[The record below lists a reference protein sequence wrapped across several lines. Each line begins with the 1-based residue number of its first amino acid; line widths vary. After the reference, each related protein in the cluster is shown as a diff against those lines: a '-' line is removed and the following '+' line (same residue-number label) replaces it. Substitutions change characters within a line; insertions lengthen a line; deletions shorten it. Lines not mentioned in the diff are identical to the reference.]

1 MKFFAL
7 ALVLAV
13 ASAATPPQSDLIG
26 LRVAISNQGVK
37 RVENIAIPLVVK
49 ALQDIKIPG
58 TCYFTDHVV
67 AHVLARQ
74 VVYGVCVCARTPDS
88 LTARACA

>member
-1 MKFFAL
+1 MLKL
-7 ALVLAV
+7 AISLVLAAASA

-58 TCYFTDHVV
+58 TKNELVCAPVV
-67 AHVLARQ
+67 
-74 VVYGVCVCARTPDS
+74 GVWCVCLCVYMWCQDP
-88 LTARACA
+88 

>member
-1 MKFFAL
+1 MKFFAF

-58 TCYFTDHVV
+58 KCLFYRPCSC
-67 AHVLARQ
+67 ARARKRRW
-74 VVYGVCVCARTPDS
+74 YMVCVCALGPPT
-88 LTARACA
+88 L